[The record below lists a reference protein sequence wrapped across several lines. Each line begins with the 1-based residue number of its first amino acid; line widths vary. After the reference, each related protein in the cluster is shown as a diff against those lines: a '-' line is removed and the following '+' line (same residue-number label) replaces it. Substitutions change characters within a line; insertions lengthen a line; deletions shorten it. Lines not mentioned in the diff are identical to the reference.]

1 MLDFCFKF
9 SYFYNFT
16 LRYVIMLGYTHNK
29 ATSSVLNLMLLHLRR
44 HALTGQDV
52 CCNSRNNK
60 ELIGAAAEAAAA
72 SLFR

>member
-1 MLDFCFKF
+1 
-9 SYFYNFT
+9 
-16 LRYVIMLGYTHNK
+16 MLGYTHNK

-72 SLFR
+72 SLFRWSLLAFLVTGYLGLTKV

>member
-1 MLDFCFKF
+1 
-9 SYFYNFT
+9 
-16 LRYVIMLGYTHNK
+16 MLGYTHNK